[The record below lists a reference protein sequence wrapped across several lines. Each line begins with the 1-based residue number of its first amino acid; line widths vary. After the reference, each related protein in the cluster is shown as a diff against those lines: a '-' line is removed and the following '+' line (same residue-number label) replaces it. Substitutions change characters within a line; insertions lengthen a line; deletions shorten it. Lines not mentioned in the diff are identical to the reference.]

1 MKNTNEKMKNNQEV
15 QKENELFDK
24 ILMSK
29 DNKENDTK
37 YINSNYFSKSL
48 HNFSENISK
57 NKINTDEQSNFFSS
71 KKTRDKG
78 SYIGILES
86 YLTNS
91 SQENNTNSKK
101 EHYIDSDNINM
112 DKNCNSNTDNL
123 NIVKENAH
131 SLYNFTDNIKKDLNI
146 KQKVINSE
154 MNQNNKQINSC
165 ENNNIVNKNSQT
177 EEKSKYFISNISS
190 IDNERNNNS
199 KNKFLKRKFKTNE
212 ETKNDENNIINVEIN
227 NWTKINDEKDLEKSI
242 FEVNYIKP
250 NKNYEINQLTKY
262 NDTEN
267 NINYKYNQLIQNK
280 NNNNKSKS
288 QKSINYIN
296 NDKENCF
303 KNKINE
309 YMNMLNGE
317 NKTNNKANKSCK
329 MRLKILDRKIRS
341 SKNKYNNFETEE
353 KTINKLEYHKLK
365 RYKNYSSSYLNK
377 FQKKKN
383 NNIYST
389 DINIRREAKI
399 NIIKN
404 EINKMNSMSKD
415 ISDIKVN
422 NTGKQNNQNIRV
434 IQQFKKSGNMEN
446 IYRSIIG
453 QNSFNNTKHLDN
465 ILNELNMAINK
476 LPKYIRKDNIENI
489 DKISKTSTSRTYQI
503 SMNNIINENYGN
515 DFQNNIFIKEN
526 KIHFLECNEK
536 NEKLK
541 FESKVNNMNCT
552 LNKLLFKSPDF
563 NSQTMGTQP
572 ANIFNK
578 YKSISKNTFLQK
590 SKTPLFL

>member
-71 KKTRDKG
+71 KKTRDKR

-131 SLYNFTDNIKKDLNI
+131 SLYNFNDNIKKDLNI

-165 ENNNIVNKNSQT
+165 ENNNIVNKNCQT

-212 ETKNDENNIINVEIN
+212 ETKNNENNIINVEIN

-267 NINYKYNQLIQNK
+267 NINNKYNQLIKNK
-280 NNNNKSKS
+280 NNSNKSKS

-317 NKTNNKANKSCK
+317 NKASNKTNKSCK

-377 FQKKKN
+377 FQKEKN
-383 NNIYST
+383 NLYST

>member
-1 MKNTNEKMKNNQEV
+1 MA
-15 QKENELFDK
+15 
-24 ILMSK
+24 K
-29 DNKENDTK
+29 DNKENDIK
-37 YINSNYFSKSL
+37 YFNSNYFSKSL

-57 NKINTDEQSNFFSS
+57 NKINTDEQYNFFSS

-101 EHYIDSDNINM
+101 EHYNDSDNINM
-112 DKNCNSNTDNL
+112 DKNCYNNSNSGKL
-123 NIVKENAH
+123 NILKENAH
-131 SLYNFTDNIKKDLNI
+131 SLCYFNDNIKKDLII
-146 KQKVINSE
+146 KPNVINRE
-154 MNQNNKQINSC
+154 MNQNIKGIHSC
-165 ENNNIVNKNSQT
+165 ENNNIVNKNLQT

-199 KNKFLKRKFKTNE
+199 KNKLIKRKCNTNE
-212 ETKNDENNIINVEIN
+212 EVKNAENNIINVEIN
-227 NWTKINDEKDLEKSI
+227 NESKINDEKDLEKSI

-250 NKNYEINQLTKY
+250 NKKNEINQLIKC
-262 NDTEN
+262 NDTED
-267 NINYKYNQLIQNK
+267 NINNKYNKLIQNK
-280 NNNNKSKS
+280 NNKSKS
-288 QKSINYIN
+288 QKNFDYIN
-296 NDKENCF
+296 DDKENCF

-309 YMNMLNGE
+309 YMTMLKDE
-317 NKTNNKANKSCK
+317 NKVSNKGNKSCN
-329 MRLKILDRKIRS
+329 MRLKILDRKIRN

-353 KTINKLEYHKLK
+353 KNINKLDYHKLK
-365 RYKNYSSSYLNK
+365 RYKNYSSSYLNR
-377 FQKKKN
+377 FQKKENKLN
-383 NNIYST
+383 SN

-404 EINKMNSMSKD
+404 EINKMNFISKD

-422 NTGKQNNQNIRV
+422 NKGKQNNQNIRV
-434 IQQFKKSGNMEN
+434 LQQFKKIGNMEN

-453 QNSFNNTKHLDN
+453 QNSINNTKHFDN
-465 ILNELNMAINK
+465 ILNGLNLAINK
-476 LPKYIRKDNIENI
+476 LPKYLKKDNIDNI

-526 KIHFLECNEK
+526 KIHFLQCNEK
-536 NEKLK
+536 NEKIK

-552 LNKLLFKSPDF
+552 LNKLLYKAPDF
-563 NSQTMGTQP
+563 NFQTMGTQP
-572 ANIFNK
+572 ANIFNR
-578 YKSISKNTFLQK
+578 YKSFSKTNVLQK
-590 SKTPLFL
+590 NKTSLFL

>member
-1 MKNTNEKMKNNQEV
+1 MKNANEKMNNHQV
-15 QKENELFDK
+15 THKENELFDK
-24 ILMSK
+24 ILMTK
-29 DNKENDTK
+29 DSKENDSK

-57 NKINTDEQSNFFSS
+57 NKINTDKQYNFFSS

-112 DKNCNSNTDNL
+112 DKNYNNNDKIDKL

-131 SLYNFTDNIKKDLNI
+131 SLCHLNDNIKKDSII
-146 KQKVINSE
+146 KQNVINCE
-154 MNQNNKQINSC
+154 TNQNFKQINSC
-165 ENNNIVNKNSQT
+165 ENNNIVNKNFQT

-199 KNKFLKRKFKTNE
+199 KNKFLKRKSKTNE
-212 ETKNDENNIINVEIN
+212 EVKNAENNIINVEIN
-227 NWTKINDEKDLEKSI
+227 NESMIDDEKDLEKSI
-242 FEVNYIKP
+242 FKVNYIKP
-250 NKNYEINQLTKY
+250 NKKYEISQLIKC
-262 NDTEN
+262 NDTED
-267 NINYKYNQLIQNK
+267 NINNKYNQLIQNK
-280 NNNNKSKS
+280 SNKSKS
-288 QKSINYIN
+288 QKYIDYIN
-296 NDKENCF
+296 DDDKENCF

-309 YMNMLNGE
+309 YMNLLKDE
-317 NKTNNKANKSCK
+317 NKVNNKANKSCN
-329 MRLKILDRKIRS
+329 MRLKILDRKIRN

-353 KTINKLEYHKLK
+353 KAINKLDYHKLK
-365 RYKNYSSSYLNK
+365 RYKNYSCSYLNR
-377 FQKKKN
+377 FQKKENKLN
-383 NNIYST
+383 SN

-404 EINKMNSMSKD
+404 EINKMNFISKD
-415 ISDIKVN
+415 ISDIKAN
-422 NTGKQNNQNIRV
+422 NTGKQNNQNIRTL
-434 IQQFKKSGNMEN
+434 QQFKRIGNMEN

-453 QNSFNNTKHLDN
+453 QNSINNTRHFDN
-465 ILNELNMAINK
+465 ILNGLNIAINK
-476 LPKYIRKDNIENI
+476 LPKYLKQDNIDNI

-503 SMNNIINENYGN
+503 SMNNLINGNYGN
-515 DFQNNIFIKEN
+515 DFQNNIFKKEN
-526 KIHFLECNEK
+526 KIHSLECNEK
-536 NEKLK
+536 NEKIK
-541 FESKVNNMNCT
+541 CESKVNNMNCT
-552 LNKLLFKSPDF
+552 LNKLLYKIPDF

-578 YKSISKNTFLQK
+578 YKSISKTSFLQK
-590 SKTPLFL
+590 NKTSLFL